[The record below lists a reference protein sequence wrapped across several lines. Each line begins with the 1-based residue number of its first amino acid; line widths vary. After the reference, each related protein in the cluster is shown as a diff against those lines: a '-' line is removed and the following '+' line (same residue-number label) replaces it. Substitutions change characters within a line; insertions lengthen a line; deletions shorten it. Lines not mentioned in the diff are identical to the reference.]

1 MKKSILNLAG
11 AKELT
16 KAEQK
21 SINGGKLLCRGTL
34 IPFDTTNLPC
44 GACAGF
50 STYNYA
56 SYPACCC

>member
-16 KAEQK
+16 KNELK
-21 SINGGKLLCRGTL
+21 NINGGKLICNGTL
-34 IPFDTTNLPC
+34 TPTPIGNQCEF
-44 GACAGF
+44 CAGV